1 MEQIEIKTLIDVTNT
16 KVQRPTQGTQFE
28 QDQNRNFITLLQ
40 CLEIRS
46 IVSYEHKPTFEL
58 VDIKGMGFGSAYK
71 GKQMVWTFYVQPD
84 RDGVYLDSLGNEV
97 GTLLDDLHEVPV
109 IKKLNE
115 TVNIDKAVF
124 DTKDGSF
131 KNTII
136 KAL

>member
-16 KVQRPTQGTQFE
+16 KVQRPQQGTQFE

-46 IVSYEHKPTFEL
+46 VVSYEEKPSFEL
-58 VDIKGMGFGSAYK
+58 VDVKGMGFGSAYK
-71 GKQMVWTFYVQPD
+71 GKQMVWTFYVRPD
-84 RDGVYLDSLGNEV
+84 RDGVYLDSSGNEI
-97 GTLLDDLHEVPV
+97 GTLLNDLHEVPV

-124 DTKDGSF
+124 DTKDSSF

>member
-84 RDGVYLDSLGNEV
+84 RDGVYLDSSGNEV

>member
-46 IVSYEHKPTFEL
+46 IVSYEHKPSFEL
-58 VDIKGMGFGSAYK
+58 VDVKGMGFGSAYK

-84 RDGVYLDSLGNEV
+84 RDGVYLDQTGNEV

-124 DTKDGSF
+124 DTKDSSF

>member
-16 KVQRPTQGTQFE
+16 QVQRPTQGTQFE

-46 IVSYEHKPTFEL
+46 IVSYDSKPTCEL
-58 VDIKGMGFGSAYK
+58 VDIKGMEFGSTYK

-84 RDGVYLDSLGNEV
+84 RDSVYLDSTGNKV

-124 DTKDGSF
+124 NTKDSSF

>member
-46 IVSYEHKPTFEL
+46 IVSYEHKPSFEL
-58 VDIKGMGFGSAYK
+58 VDVKGMGFGSAYK

-84 RDGVYLDSLGNEV
+84 RDGVYLDQTGNEV

-124 DTKDGSF
+124 DTKHSSF

>member
-16 KVQRPTQGTQFE
+16 QVQRPTQGTQFE

-46 IVSYEHKPTFEL
+46 IVSYENKPTCEL
-58 VDIKGMGFGSAYK
+58 VDIKGMEFGSTYK

-84 RDGVYLDSLGNEV
+84 RDSVYLDSTGNKV

-124 DTKDGSF
+124 DTKDSSF

>member
-1 MEQIEIKTLIDVTNT
+1 MEQIEIKTLVDVTNT
-16 KVQRPTQGTQFE
+16 QVQRPTQGTQFE

-46 IVSYEHKPTFEL
+46 IVSYEAKPTCEL
-58 VDIKGMGFGSAYK
+58 VDVKGLGFGSAYK
-71 GKQMVWTFYVQPD
+71 GKHMVWTFYVRPD
-84 RDGVYLDSLGNEV
+84 RDGVYLDQSGNEV

-124 DTKDGSF
+124 DTKDNTL

>member
-16 KVQRPTQGTQFE
+16 QVQRPTQGTQFE

-46 IVSYEHKPTFEL
+46 IVSYDSKPTCEL
-58 VDIKGMGFGSAYK
+58 VDIKGMEFGSTYK

-84 RDGVYLDSLGNEV
+84 RESVYLDSTGNKV

-124 DTKDGSF
+124 DTKDSSF

>member
-16 KVQRPTQGTQFE
+16 QVQRPTQGTQFE

-46 IVSYEHKPTFEL
+46 IVSYNSKPTCEL
-58 VDIKGMGFGSAYK
+58 VDIKGMEFGSNYK

-84 RDGVYLDSLGNEV
+84 RESVYLDSTGNKV

-124 DTKDGSF
+124 DTKDSSF

>member
-46 IVSYEHKPTFEL
+46 IVSYEHKPSFEL
-58 VDIKGMGFGSAYK
+58 VDVKGMGFGSAYK

-84 RDGVYLDSLGNEV
+84 RDGVYLDSTGNEV

-124 DTKDGSF
+124 DTKDSSF

>member
-16 KVQRPTQGTQFE
+16 KVQRAAQGTQFE

-46 IVSYEHKPTFEL
+46 VVSYDNKPTVEL

-84 RDGVYLDSLGNEV
+84 RDGVYLDSTGNEV

-109 IKKLNE
+109 VKKLNE

-124 DTKDGSF
+124 DTKNSSF

>member
-16 KVQRPTQGTQFE
+16 QVQRPTQGTQFE

-46 IVSYEHKPTFEL
+46 IVSYDSKPTCEL
-58 VDIKGMGFGSAYK
+58 VDIKGMEFGSTYK

-84 RDGVYLDSLGNEV
+84 RDSVYLDSTGNKV

-124 DTKDGSF
+124 DTKDSSF